1 MDAAKIPEDP
11 MPLTREECIVKT
23 VLGII
28 GGATVIEDGIERQ
41 IGRHDIHE
49 VLYHLREACL
59 TAKRLRA
66 RQSKQAMRAIKQLST
81 ALRRANQPKGGLPED
96 IRLLL
101 GLDRMI
107 YHLAAYGRAHR
118 KPKPDAIRKRLAAD
132 YALDLCER
140 FGVKTTTARTG
151 KFCLVAAA
159 LFGDPDVDLQYP
171 RTVEDGS
178 DFFVFSIHI
187 TLWHKT
193 AATAAT
199 FQRGNRLA
207 NGFLDGARNY
217 LMPGYR
223 LLVR

>member
-1 MDAAKIPEDP
+1 

-101 GLDRMI
+101 GLELYDLSPRS
-107 YHLAAYGRAHR
+107 LR
-118 KPKPDAIRKRLAAD
+118 KGAPQAQ
-132 YALDLCER
+132 
-140 FGVKTTTARTG
+140 ARRHQE
-151 KFCLVAAA
+151 A
-159 LFGDPDVDLQYP
+159 
-171 RTVEDGS
+171 S
-178 DFFVFSIHI
+178 
-187 TLWHKT
+187 
-193 AATAAT
+193 
-199 FQRGNRLA
+199 RG
-207 NGFLDGARNY
+207 
-217 LMPGYR
+217 
-223 LLVR
+223 